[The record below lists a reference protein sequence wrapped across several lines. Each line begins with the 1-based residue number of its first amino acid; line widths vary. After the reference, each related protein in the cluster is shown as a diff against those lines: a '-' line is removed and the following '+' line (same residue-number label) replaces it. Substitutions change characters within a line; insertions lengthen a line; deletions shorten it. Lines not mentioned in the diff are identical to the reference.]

1 MAVSDAS
8 VTTTTAAAFIPEL
21 WSDGALE
28 AVEFGATI
36 QKRVNRSFESDL
48 EFGSIL
54 DIGRISNLSTQAKSS
69 GVSNT
74 ILFEA
79 ITQTKQ
85 QVTVATHEYAAFL
98 IEGVVE
104 VQANQDLRARWEKKI
119 GYALARGRDVT
130 LANVFQNFAS
140 NTAIG
145 TYGVE
150 LASDDYLSAYQNFLT
165 AGLLED
171 DVDPGE
177 AFSIF
182 LSPAA
187 YVAAMKVDVFIN
199 SRYNDAADSIQKCK
213 IGDIYGMPTYVSN
226 LLRSPAGGQHDCVA
240 MHSDAII
247 LIVQKEVPVVS
258 QYLIRNLADGVAGWN
273 LYGDTR
279 VQFPAETPG
288 SESLTDNRATLLKTV

>member
-48 EFGSIL
+48 SFGDIL
-54 DIGRISNLSTQAKSS
+54 DIGRISNLSTQSKSS

-150 LASDDYLSAYQNFLT
+150 LSSDDYLSAYQNFLT

-171 DVDPGE
+171 DVTPDE
-177 AFSIF
+177 DFSVF

-187 YVAAMKVDVFIN
+187 YTAALKVDVFTN
-199 SRYNDAADSIQKCK
+199 SRYNEAADAIQKATV
-213 IGDIYGMPTYVSN
+213 GNIYGMPVYVSN
-226 LLRSPAGGQHDCVA
+226 LLRSPSAGQHDCVA
-240 MHSDAII
+240 MHRDAII

-279 VQFPAETPG
+279 VQFPAEAPG